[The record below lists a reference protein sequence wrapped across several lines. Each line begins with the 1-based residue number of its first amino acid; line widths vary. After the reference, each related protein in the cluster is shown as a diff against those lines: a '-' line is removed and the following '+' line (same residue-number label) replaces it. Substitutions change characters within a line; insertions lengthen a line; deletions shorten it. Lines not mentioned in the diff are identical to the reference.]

1 MKKKKYLNKYSREN
15 NYKKFTTL
23 TYITCFIMVLFTT
36 IGYSAMNRA
45 VNISGDIALRVAG
58 DIRITGVSK
67 SSSTNNALSTYA
79 NFSKNTLALGTSMP
93 ANSTITY
100 SFRIKNSTSKIGLL
114 TELVIT
120 GAKATANQS
129 MSLEV
134 ASSSSLSLTSNNTI
148 PASTETTYTLTLNN
162 NTSSTIT
169 DQRLLTFTFNYF
181 DTLESG
187 SQFNKD
193 IRTLVGDSNPTIDTE
208 NTSIKAIKVVNTLP
222 NNVETIDVSA
232 SKNGWIKAYFDNGT
246 IYLYTILPKIILN
259 ESSDNLFQN
268 LTEVTEIDTKN
279 FDTSNVTRMSRMFY
293 NCSSLTSLDVSNFD
307 TSNVTNMNGM
317 FDYCSSLTSLD
328 VSNFDTLNVTD
339 MGWMFA
345 ECSSL
350 TSLDVSNFNTS
361 KVTYMGDMFACS
373 SLTSLDVSNFDT
385 SKVTDMSAMFAD
397 CYFLTS
403 LDVSKFDTSNV
414 IDMRSMFK
422 GCSSL
427 TSLDLS
433 NFNTSNLTSMSY
445 MFNGCKFLTSLDV
458 SNFDTSKVTNMH
470 DMFSGCSKLK
480 TIYVSNKFNTSQVNS
495 SRYMFYSCTS
505 LVGGNGTTYNSSYI
519 DKTYARID
527 SSSTPGYFTSK
538 A

>member
-129 MSLEV
+129 MS
-134 ASSSSLSLTSNNTI
+134 NNTI

-162 NTSSTIT
+162 NISSTIT

-222 NNVETIDVSA
+222 NNVQTIDVSA
-232 SKNGWIKAYFDNGT
+232 SKNGWIN
-246 IYLYTILPKIILN
+246 
-259 ESSDNLFQN
+259 
-268 LTEVTEIDTKN
+268 
-279 FDTSNVTRMSRMFY
+279 
-293 NCSSLTSLDVSNFD
+293 
-307 TSNVTNMNGM
+307 
-317 FDYCSSLTSLD
+317 
-328 VSNFDTLNVTD
+328 
-339 MGWMFA
+339 
-345 ECSSL
+345 
-350 TSLDVSNFNTS
+350 
-361 KVTYMGDMFACS
+361 
-373 SLTSLDVSNFDT
+373 
-385 SKVTDMSAMFAD
+385 
-397 CYFLTS
+397 
-403 LDVSKFDTSNV
+403 
-414 IDMRSMFK
+414 
-422 GCSSL
+422 
-427 TSLDLS
+427 
-433 NFNTSNLTSMSY
+433 
-445 MFNGCKFLTSLDV
+445 
-458 SNFDTSKVTNMH
+458 
-470 DMFSGCSKLK
+470 
-480 TIYVSNKFNTSQVNS
+480 
-495 SRYMFYSCTS
+495 
-505 LVGGNGTTYNSSYI
+505 
-519 DKTYARID
+519 
-527 SSSTPGYFTSK
+527 
-538 A
+538 

>member
-1 MKKKKYLNKYSREN
+1 MKKKKYLNKYIREN

-100 SFRIKNSTSKIGLL
+100 SFKIKNSTSKIGLL

-148 PASTETTYTLTLNN
+148 PASTETTYTLTLTN

-169 DQRLLTFTFNYF
+169 DQRLLTFTFDYF
-181 DTLESG
+181 DNTLESG

-193 IRTLVGDSNPTIDTE
+193 IKTLAGDSNPTEYTE

-222 NNVETIDVSA
+222 NNVETIDVSEEKDE
-232 SKNGWIKAYFDNGT
+232 SIKAYFDNGT

-259 ESSDNLFQN
+259 KSSNYLFN
-268 LTEVTEIDTKN
+268 ALTKVIEIDTKN
-279 FDTSNVTRMSRMFY
+279 FDTSKVTSMGCMFY
-293 NCSSLTSLDVSNFD
+293 
-307 TSNVTNMNGM
+307 
-317 FDYCSSLTSLD
+317 
-328 VSNFDTLNVTD
+328 
-339 MGWMFA
+339 
-345 ECSSL
+345 
-350 TSLDVSNFNTS
+350 
-361 KVTYMGDMFACS
+361 K
-373 SLTSLDVSNFDT
+373 
-385 SKVTDMSAMFAD
+385 
-397 CYFLTS
+397 
-403 LDVSKFDTSNV
+403 
-414 IDMRSMFK
+414 
-422 GCSSL
+422 CSSL

-433 NFNTSNLTSMSY
+433 NFDTSNVTSMDG
-445 MFNGCKFLTSLDV
+445 MFSDCRSLTSLDL
-458 SNFDTSKVTNMH
+458 SNFDRS
-470 DMFSGCSKLK
+470 
-480 TIYVSNKFNTSQVNS
+480 
-495 SRYMFYSCTS
+495 
-505 LVGGNGTTYNSSYI
+505 
-519 DKTYARID
+519 
-527 SSSTPGYFTSK
+527 
-538 A
+538 

>member
-100 SFRIKNSTSKIGLL
+100 SFKIKNSTSKIGLL

-148 PASTETTYTLTLNN
+148 PASTETTYTITLTNN
-162 NTSSTIT
+162 ISSTIT

-222 NNVETIDVSA
+222 NNVQTIDVSA
-232 SKNGWIKAYFDNGT
+232 SKNGWIKA
-246 IYLYTILPKIILN
+246 
-259 ESSDNLFQN
+259 
-268 LTEVTEIDTKN
+268 
-279 FDTSNVTRMSRMFY
+279 
-293 NCSSLTSLDVSNFD
+293 
-307 TSNVTNMNGM
+307 
-317 FDYCSSLTSLD
+317 
-328 VSNFDTLNVTD
+328 
-339 MGWMFA
+339 
-345 ECSSL
+345 
-350 TSLDVSNFNTS
+350 
-361 KVTYMGDMFACS
+361 
-373 SLTSLDVSNFDT
+373 
-385 SKVTDMSAMFAD
+385 
-397 CYFLTS
+397 
-403 LDVSKFDTSNV
+403 
-414 IDMRSMFK
+414 
-422 GCSSL
+422 
-427 TSLDLS
+427 
-433 NFNTSNLTSMSY
+433 
-445 MFNGCKFLTSLDV
+445 
-458 SNFDTSKVTNMH
+458 
-470 DMFSGCSKLK
+470 
-480 TIYVSNKFNTSQVNS
+480 
-495 SRYMFYSCTS
+495 
-505 LVGGNGTTYNSSYI
+505 
-519 DKTYARID
+519 
-527 SSSTPGYFTSK
+527 
-538 A
+538 